1 MASAIMQLHAKGS
14 QDIATIVNP
23 EITFWKTVYP
33 RHTNFAWD
41 DAIITQ
47 STGTS
52 DYGQLVEFKLPRSGD
67 LVTNCTLLV
76 EMDRLGNWENKFS
89 PYIQDFGRALIDYVE
104 LTIGGYQIERIT
116 GDMLHIHDITTRPDY
131 QSYVKNMPVQ
141 HGGSI
146 SFNSNGTVKEQYN
159 NRNKQILYLPLEFSF
174 TRDPGLALPMIALQY
189 HEVRVKVKL
198 SPADKI
204 FTRFQLRTPNPNTS
218 EFNARFTTA
227 STFDQM
233 GLRDTIR
240 SLYLR
245 GIYGDEMSQLII
257 DTEDLSPVNYVIQNA
272 LYTDK
277 LTNLSVASGTGVI
290 SFNLAGYAGTFKI
303 LPDMVPNA
311 EKYVLGTPTVTA
323 NSRSTWVATPPK
335 LSVRLMCRYIY
346 LDDFERR
353 QFAVNT
359 HEYLVTEYQHHQHF
373 VTAGV
378 DQVSIDL
385 KFNHPTKELLF
396 FYRPDEWWGEDPSSY
411 QNYTGYWSF
420 ANPNSAFGDGHLFG
434 SANLVLNSQ
443 NVYGDGRDPVYF
455 SSLIPAH
462 FHKHAWDDR
471 IYTIPF
477 ALDPDSMV
485 EEAARQ
491 SMQRSE
497 ADVRDAVAL
506 CVRGQVEVK
515 VGDTNMRADIVSHK
529 CSMIIE
535 VKEVARWTDAVGQL
549 LVYGHHF
556 PGLTKVIVVFDRDG
570 KDIAEEHIE
579 GMEFHVQGLDMMVC
593 TEQYFHKYRA

>member
-67 LVTNCTLLV
+67 LVTNCTLMV
-76 EMDRLGNWENKFS
+76 EMGTVKNWESKFS
-89 PYIQDFGRALIDYVE
+89 PFIKDFGRALIDYVE

-116 GDMLHIHDITTRPDY
+116 GDMLHIMDVISRPDH

-146 SFNSNGTVKEQYN
+146 EFNANGTVKEQYTN
-159 NRNKQILYLPLEFSF
+159 TYKQFLYLPLEFSF

-198 SPADKI
+198 SPVDKI
-204 FTRFQLRTPNPNTS
+204 FNHYSLNTPNPKLTDWNPI
-218 EFNARFTTA
+218 FQ
-227 STFDQM
+227 STDPA
-233 GLRDTIR
+233 GLRALIR

-245 GIYGDEMSQLII
+245 GIYGDEMSELIA
-257 DTEDLSPVNYVIQNA
+257 ESNDLSAVNYVIENA

-277 LTNLSVASGTGVI
+277 LEKATLKVDQTTHAIEFTLDDFGGT
-290 SFNLAGYAGTFKI
+290 TFKI
-303 LPDMVPNA
+303 PHTLVPDA
-311 EKYVLGTPTVTA
+311 EKYNLDTPKYTITA
-323 NSRSTWVATPPK
+323 SGRNVWVADPPS

-359 HEYLVTEYQHHQHF
+359 HEYIVTEYQHHQHF
-373 VTAGV
+373 VTAGA

-385 KFNHPTKELLF
+385 KFNHPTKELIF
-396 FYRPDEWWGEDPSSY
+396 FYRADEWWGNDSSAKTHY
-411 QNYTGYWSF
+411 NGYWSF
-420 ANPNSAFGDGHLFG
+420 ANTESAFGDNHLF
-434 SANLVLNSQ
+434 STANLVLNSQ

-455 SSLIPAH
+455 SSLLPSH
-462 FHKHAWDDR
+462 FHSRAWDDR
-471 IYTIPF
+471 IYIIPF
-477 ALDPDSMV
+477 SLQPDSWKPTGSINLS
-485 EEAARQ
+485 RLD
-491 SMQRSE
+491 
-497 ADVRDAVAL
+497 DV
-506 CVRGQVEVK
+506 K
-515 VGDTNMRADIVSHK
+515 
-529 CSMIIE
+529 
-535 VKEVARWTDAVGQL
+535 
-549 LVYGHHF
+549 LVLKRTGPLK
-556 PGLTKVIVVFDRDG
+556 PGCIHVYAKNFNVIKIQNGMGG
-570 KDIAEEHIE
+570 KRYAS
-579 GMEFHVQGLDMMVC
+579 
-593 TEQYFHKYRA
+593 

>member
-204 FTRFQLRTPNPNTS
+204 FTRFELRTPTVATTGNPAAPTL
-218 EFNARFTTA
+218 NARFNA
-227 STFDQM
+227 DEM

-245 GIYGDEMSQLII
+245 GIYGDEMSHHII
-257 DTEDLSPVNYVIQNA
+257 DTGDLSPVNYVIQNA

-277 LTNLSVASGTGVI
+277 LK
-290 SFNLAGYAGTFKI
+290 NLA
-303 LPDMVPNA
+303 
-311 EKYVLGTPTVTA
+311 
-323 NSRSTWVATPPK
+323 VARHWGH
-335 LSVRLMCRYIY
+335 LFQSSGYIY